1 MFGERKNA
9 GRFELLEDLEMDR
22 LQFSRQIRQKELG
35 FTTNQLDHV
44 FAFPGKKI
52 FEVVFTN
59 LKIFESF
66 CDRFSQKKK
75 ESPAFKKIY
84 FTPLS
89 ERDLKMS

>member
-52 FEVVFTN
+52 FEVVLSLFVTDSVRKRRRVQP
-59 LKIFESF
+59 LRRYILH
-66 CDRFSQKKK
+66 RFQR
-75 ESPAFKKIY
+75 EI
-84 FTPLS
+84 
-89 ERDLKMS
+89 